1 MFNIKLTIWKN
12 FCKTEK
18 KTKNGEF
25 KKKKR
30 PPRCKCVFIWVRVG
44 ACGPPARRRELGCRL
59 LAWRCP
65 SHFGE
70 SPRRIRGHRYNS
82 CGGTLTPGDSSRSE
96 TCPPLPGS
104 SDPSQDA
111 LVTVEKDE
119 EKRRAEQSWLNTIV
133 LFTSFFL
140 EINVFLPKFIFFKM
154 THIFISITYGRSGAC
169 TNIYIRALRMIWN
182 LILNFWGKINK

>member
-1 MFNIKLTIWKN
+1 MLYVSSSDFSNPRRKLKDTMKLIYSNNYKACSWAGMHEFITNERFDVTWWASSHFWRLSMSNIKLTIWKN
-12 FCKTEK
+12 FWRTEK
-18 KTKNGEF
+18 RITVNTKKGDT
-25 KKKKR
+25 KA
-30 PPRCKCVFIWVRVG
+30 PILKCVFTGVQAGV
-44 ACGPPARRRELGCRL
+44 CNPPARRRELGCRL

-111 LVTVEKDE
+111 LVTE
-119 EKRRAEQSWLNTIV
+119 EKKKENQR
-133 LFTSFFL
+133 
-140 EINVFLPKFIFFKM
+140 P
-154 THIFISITYGRSGAC
+154 C
-169 TNIYIRALRMIWN
+169 
-182 LILNFWGKINK
+182 